1 MHKRAVIFANGEL
14 CNAEK
19 IKELILSSD
28 FLIAVDGGHH
38 HMKLLGLIPDLV
50 IGDLDSIQKKEVNQL
65 QKTGVE
71 IQQFPP
77 EKDETDLELALRE
90 ATTRDYPNI
99 LIVAGLGG
107 RLDQTLGNL
116 SLLKAPFLANNQIKL
131 DDGSEEVWILKKST
145 YSEGLLI
152 NGEIGD
158 VVSLLSFGSAVK
170 GITTAG
176 LKYPLTGENLLPYQ
190 TRGISNE
197 MVEIK
202 ARVSLTD
209 GELIVIHT
217 RKNLKSFS
225 ELEVRN
231 E

>member
-1 MHKRAVIFANGEL
+1 MHKRAVIFVNGEL

-19 IKELILSSD
+19 IKEQIVSSD

-38 HMKLLGLIPDLV
+38 HMKSLGLIPDLV
-50 IGDLDSIQKKEVNQL
+50 IGDLDSIQKKELIQL
-65 QKTGVE
+65 QNSGVE
-71 IQQFPP
+71 MLQFPP

-90 ATTRDYPNI
+90 AANRGYPDF

-116 SLLKAPFLANNQIKL
+116 SLLKAHFLANSLIKL
-131 DDGSEEVWILKKST
+131 DDGYEEVWNLKKST
-145 YSEGLLI
+145 YPKGLQI

-158 VVSLLSFGSAVK
+158 VVSLLSFGSEAK
-170 GITTAG
+170 GIITEG
-176 LKYPLTGENLLPYQ
+176 LKYALARENLLPYQ
-190 TRGISNE
+190 TRGVSNE
-197 MVEIK
+197 MAESK
-202 ARVSLTD
+202 SKVSLTD

-217 RKNLKSFS
+217 RKKLKSLS
-225 ELEVRN
+225 KLEVRN

>member
-14 CNAEK
+14 CDAEK
-19 IKELILSSD
+19 IKEQIVSSD

-38 HMKLLGLIPDLV
+38 HMKSLGLIPDLV

-65 QKTGVE
+65 QNAGVE

-90 ATTRDYPNI
+90 AATRGYPNI

-116 SLLKAPFLANNQIKL
+116 SLLKAHFLANSLIKL
-131 DDGSEEVWILKKST
+131 DDGYEEVWNLKKSI
-145 YSEGLLI
+145 YPKGLQI

-158 VVSLLSFGSAVK
+158 VVSLLSFSSEAK
-170 GITTAG
+170 GINTEG
-176 LKYPLTGENLLPYQ
+176 LKYALARENLLPYQ
-190 TRGISNE
+190 TRGVSNE
-197 MVEIK
+197 MVESK
-202 ARVSLTD
+202 AKVSLTD

-217 RKNLKSFS
+217 RKK
-225 ELEVRN
+225 
-231 E
+231 